1 MAKGQDFWSGSHFD
15 VYEAVWTS
23 YKPGRPDPSTFD
35 VPKEC
40 VSKIGIPSKGPL
52 ANAHLTITALLPT
65 VGLAHATSSEADAD
79 FEAHN
84 AAYGRQ
90 HGSEQEYQFRRGVY
104 HRNAAYVAEWNAENE
119 RQAEEARR
127 ANKKYVP
134 RHTLGLNRMADWTD
148 EEYSKLALGHLRRE
162 NGQVEGEAPA
172 ASNHPDYRLP
182 YIPEAELEDLPDSLD
197 YTLLPQYSP
206 VKDQASCGSCWAFGT
221 TVTLQAAWYKATGE
235 TLSFSEQ
242 QMMDCSWKFSNYG
255 CNGGLQDRAISYIVQ
270 KGGIAA
276 EEDYQYLG

>member
-1 MAKGQDFWSGSHFD
+1 MRGARQRSPRARPSHPQD

-40 VSKIGIPSKGPL
+40 VSKIGIPSEGPL

-65 VGLAHATSSEADAD
+65 VGLAHATSTEADAD

-127 ANKKYVP
+127 ANKKV
-134 RHTLGLNRMADWTD
+134 RGCGLAWLWW
-148 EEYSKLALGHLRRE
+148 LALQR
-162 NGQVEGEAPA
+162 PA
-172 ASNHPDYRLP
+172 L
-182 YIPEAELEDLPDSLD
+182 
-197 YTLLPQYSP
+197 
-206 VKDQASCGSCWAFGT
+206 
-221 TVTLQAAWYKATGE
+221 
-235 TLSFSEQ
+235 
-242 QMMDCSWKFSNYG
+242 
-255 CNGGLQDRAISYIVQ
+255 
-270 KGGIAA
+270 
-276 EEDYQYLG
+276 